1 MSLFFNLFKG
11 YKKSGLWKAA
21 PPQKKLSIHPWH
33 YSIKSYICLHTKRP
47 YRLVAQDSGFS
58 FPQQRFET
66 AWGYKEKACFLA
78 SLFRYPRANRD
89 TGYKKDQPQGWSG
102 GIRKRTGN
110 QADPFSY
117 AKALVPNL
125 QNGKSPSIGGRQ
137 YFTSWNER
145 LLNKLQIHQNR
156 IHGSLLCC
164 LFLLKAK

>member
-1 MSLFFNLFKG
+1 M
-11 YKKSGLWKAA
+11 
-21 PPQKKLSIHPWH
+21 
-33 YSIKSYICLHTKRP
+33 
-47 YRLVAQDSGFS
+47 AQDSGFS

-66 AWGYKEKACFLA
+66 AWGYKKNSTQVGFFFYTLEQTASQGIKKINRKVGLFLTAQSGIKKAHRKM
-78 SLFRYPRANRD
+78 SLFFNLLKGYKKSSTQVGFF